1 MTPGPAEPDGPAA
14 PPAVPGGGAGP
25 SGRRRAVALAAAG
38 AAACL
43 AAGLGLAAAS
53 PDSSPPPTAGAP
65 APAPASAL
73 DRRAAETVLANRA
86 RAVRDRDRTAF
97 LATVATAPA
106 AFQQEQAGLFDNL
119 RKLPLDGWR
128 ERVAGVENGDTPGAV
143 TVRVAL
149 SYRLTGYDRAP
160 VTRTRYLAFAPRAG
174 TWVISGTPARGPG
187 DTEMWDGGPVTVVRG
202 RSSLVIGDAPGPA
215 EIARRVDR
223 AVPAVSAVTGTGW
236 ARRAVVLAPADAARA
251 AALAGP
257 GRDLTDIAALAV
269 AAGDA
274 PAGGGDRII
283 VSPGTFARLN
293 ALGREVVLTHE
304 LTHVATGGARDGR
317 TPVWLIEGL
326 ADYVGYRGT
335 EVGVRAAAGELA
347 REVAGGRT
355 PAALPGP
362 EAFEG
367 GSGRL
372 AQSYQESWLA
382 CRLIAERYGEATL
395 LRLYRAAGRMSEDA
409 ALRSVLGVDRARFTS
424 LWRDHLRRELR

>member
-14 PPAVPGGGAGP
+14 PPAVPGGAAGP
-25 SGRRRAVALAAAG
+25 FGRRRAVALAAAG

-43 AAGLGLAAAS
+43 AAGLGLATAS
-53 PDSSPPPTAGAP
+53 PDSPPPASAGAP

-73 DRRAAETVLANRA
+73 DRRAAEAVLANRA

-106 AFQQEQAGLFDNL
+106 AFQQEQARLFDNL
-119 RKLPLDGWR
+119 RRLPLEGWQ
-128 ERVAGVENGDTPGAV
+128 ERVAGVEDGDTPGAV

-174 TWVISGTPARGPG
+174 TWVISGPPARGPG
-187 DTEMWDGGPVTVVRG
+187 DAEMWDGGPVTVARG
-202 RSSLVIGDAPGPA
+202 RSSLVIGDAPGLP
-215 EIARRVDR
+215 EIARRIDR

-257 GRDLTDIAALAV
+257 DRDLSEIAALAV
-269 AAGDA
+269 AGGGA
-274 PAGGGDRII
+274 PEGGGDRII
-283 VSPGTFARLN
+283 VSPATFARLN
-293 ALGREVVLTHE
+293 ELGREVVLTHE

-335 EVGVRAAAGELA
+335 RVGVRAAAGELA
-347 REVAGGRT
+347 REVAGGRP

-367 GSGRL
+367 GSDRL

-382 CRLIAERYGEATL
+382 CRMIAERYGEATL

-409 ALRSVLGVDRARFTS
+409 ALRSVLGVDRARFTAR
-424 LWRDHLRRELR
+424 WRDYLRRELR